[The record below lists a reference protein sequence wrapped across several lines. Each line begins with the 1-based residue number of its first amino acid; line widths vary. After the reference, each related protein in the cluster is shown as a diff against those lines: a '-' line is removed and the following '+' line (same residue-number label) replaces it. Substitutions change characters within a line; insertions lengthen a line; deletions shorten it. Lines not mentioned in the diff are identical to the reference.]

1 MNKSVLLVILATV
14 LLWPF
19 VVSGAIENPH
29 LTMEICD
36 TNPGHP
42 DCGSLCF
49 SCHAIPQP
57 PNPTGIYNDGYL
69 CGSCH
74 VDEMDEEI
82 NHAVGV
88 YYETTNLRS
97 ELVEDPLGVEL
108 SCDPTGLDCMVI
120 CSSCH
125 DPHGRPQT
133 MLRVDNRQSRLCFSC
148 HIK

>member
-1 MNKSVLLVILATV
+1 MNKSVLLVILGTV

-19 VVSGAIENPH
+19 VVSGAVENPH
-29 LTMEICD
+29 LVLEICD
-36 TNPGHP
+36 TTWIPEC
-42 DCGSLCF
+42 DEVCWT
-49 SCHAIPQP
+49 CHGIAPP
-57 PNPTGIYNDGYL
+57 PNPTGIVNDGYL

-97 ELVEDPLGVEL
+97 ELVEEPQGVEL
-108 SCDPTGLDCMVI
+108 FCDDEGQNCMVI

-125 DPHGRPQT
+125 YYHGRPQT